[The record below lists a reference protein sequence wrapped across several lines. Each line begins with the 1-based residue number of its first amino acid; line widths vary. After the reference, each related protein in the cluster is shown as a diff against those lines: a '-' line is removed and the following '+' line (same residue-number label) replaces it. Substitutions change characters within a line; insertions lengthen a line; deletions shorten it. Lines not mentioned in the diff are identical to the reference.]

1 MLAMFS
7 PGPKSRTRAAY
18 LAMFLGWT
26 GIHKFYL
33 GYQNAGASHVALT
46 GVGLLLILLPLAAPQ
61 ISGVVPFVAFLFALF
76 AYYYVRRFH
85 LGHTMAEIV
94 RPARLLL
101 WPWRLLS
108 YTFRLTRAGSS
119 MVGEEEQ
126 ERRERRRWR
135 RQWQPRGRR
144 RRGRRDDDDDDD
156 DDGCFSPGCIVMV
169 VGIVLSLAIISVIIG
184 LYIFIVLAVGFL
196 AGIGFV
202 VGSVVIGVVEG
213 WRYFGKTED
222 EFQQEYVAGRRPW
235 F

>member
-76 AYYYVRRFH
+76 GYYYVRRFH

-101 WPWRLLS
+101 WPWRLLR
-108 YTFRLTRAGSS
+108 YTSRMTSVGYNI
-119 MVGEEEQ
+119 MGEEEEEQ
-126 ERRERRRWR
+126 RRRRRWR
-135 RQWQPRGRR
+135 RRR
-144 RRGRRDDDDDDD
+144 RRGDDDDDDD
-156 DDGCFSPGCIVMV
+156 GDGCFSPGCIIMAL
-169 VGIVLSLAIISVIIG
+169 GIVLSLAIISVIIG